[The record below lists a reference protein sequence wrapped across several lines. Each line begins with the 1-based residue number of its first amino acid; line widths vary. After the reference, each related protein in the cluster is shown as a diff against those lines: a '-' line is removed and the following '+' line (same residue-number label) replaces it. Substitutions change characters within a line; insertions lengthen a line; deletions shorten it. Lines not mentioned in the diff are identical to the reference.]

1 MPTGPDDARFE
12 QAKSAFFAGL
22 ACQQAGDDAQAAV
35 HYRESLR
42 LVPQRASTL
51 INLAFVQSRLGQP
64 HEAMASA
71 SEALAIE
78 PDSVD
83 GLLHRAT
90 ARAQVGRLPDALADV
105 DRLLSLAPE
114 HPLAWGLRGGVLRE
128 LRRFDAAAEA
138 FEQAVRL
145 GAEPELNAFYL
156 AAVRRDASPPA
167 PPVAYVQGL
176 FDGYAADFDRHLVEE
191 LRYDGHRRLVDVLA
205 RVAPGPYASALDLG
219 CGTGLCGPL
228 LRPMARRLAGVD
240 LSPRMLEKAR
250 ALGVYDRLALG
261 DPVTFLRDDRAHHD
275 LLVAADVFI
284 YVGALEPVFA
294 AAAATMARGT
304 FCFSVELC
312 DGDAAGFR
320 LQPSLRYAH
329 SRPDLL
335 RLAAAHGF
343 EVLAMERAAVREDQ
357 KEAVDGLYVC
367 LRGVSRSA
375 RAHSGDRT
383 FPY

>member
-1 MPTGPDDARFE
+1 MTSGSDDPRFE
-12 QAKSAFFAGL
+12 QAKSAFFAGF
-22 ACQQAGDDAQAAV
+22 ACQQAGELARAAD

-51 INLAFVQSRLGQP
+51 INLAFVQLRLGQP
-64 HEAMASA
+64 HAALASA

-78 PDSVD
+78 PDSGD

-90 ARAQVGRLPDALADV
+90 ALAQVGRLPEALADV
-105 DRLLSLAPE
+105 DRLLASAPE

-167 PPVAYVQGL
+167 PPAAYVQGL
-176 FDGYAADFDRHLVEE
+176 FDGYADDFDRHLVEE
-191 LRYDGHRRLVDVLA
+191 LRYDGYRRLVDVLA

-228 LRPMARRLAGVD
+228 LRPMVDRLAGID

-261 DPVTFLRDDRAHHD
+261 DAVAFLRDDGARHD

-294 AAAATMARGT
+294 ATAATMVQGT

-312 DGDAAGFR
+312 DDDAVGFR

-329 SRPDLL
+329 AMPYLL

-343 EVLAMERAAVREDQ
+343 EVLAMERATVREDQ

-367 LRGVSRSA
+367 LRR
-375 RAHSGDRT
+375 
-383 FPY
+383 

>member
-1 MPTGPDDARFE
+1 MAAGPDDARFE
-12 QAKSAFFAGL
+12 RAKSAFFAGL
-22 ACQQAGDDAQAAV
+22 ACQQAGDDARAAA

-42 LVPQRASTL
+42 LVPQRASPL
-51 INLAFVQSRLGQP
+51 INLAFVELRLGQP
-64 HEAMASA
+64 HAALTSA
-71 SEALAIE
+71 GAALAIE

-90 ARAQVGRLPDALADV
+90 ALAQVGRLPDALADV
-105 DRLLSLAPE
+105 DRLLALAPE

-128 LRRFDAAAEA
+128 LQRFDVAAEA

-156 AAVRRDASPPA
+156 AAVRRAVAPPA

-176 FDGYAADFDRHLVEE
+176 FDGYAEDFDRHLIEE
-191 LRYDGHRRLVDVLA
+191 LRYDGHRRLVDVLTRA
-205 RVAPGPYASALDLG
+205 APGPYASALDLG

-228 LRPMARRLAGVD
+228 LRPLARRLAGVD

-250 ALGVYDRLALG
+250 ALGLYDRLALG
-261 DPVTFLRDDRAHHD
+261 DAVAFLRDEGARHD

-294 AAAATMARGT
+294 AAAATMAHGT

-312 DGDAAGFR
+312 DDDAAGFR

-329 SRPDLL
+329 AKPYLL
-335 RLAAAHGF
+335 RLAEAHGF
-343 EVLAMERAAVREDQ
+343 DVLAMEQAAVREDQ
-357 KEAVDGLYVC
+357 SETVDGLYVC
-367 LRGVSRSA
+367 LRRRVGASA
-375 RAHSGDRT
+375 NI
-383 FPY
+383 